1 LNTRLLYS
9 YLFFVF
15 ITGSAQI
22 YLSFFHY
29 SNFEALKDIVAIS
42 LLWTLPV
49 IIFPHRAKKITLFM
63 GIPFVL
69 LALPSVFY
77 AIIYKQELTQSLFFI
92 IFESNIAESKEYLQ
106 NYFSLSVFVLIT
118 FYLIVCFYLWKGMKN
133 FEISNKT
140 KLILSAIILTL
151 VFTAPTKRWI
161 KRGSFDAFTAN
172 VHRHMSVASPYQLI
186 GAYFDYQ
193 REIEVVER
201 NLNELNQNQTVSGLV
216 VDEVKTPETHVVV
229 IGEST
234 SRLHMSLYGYK
245 RKTNPKLESIKDEL
259 EIFTNV
265 FSSRPNTI
273 ESLSQVLT
281 FADQQKPDLY
291 KTEPTLMS
299 ILKQA
304 GYKIYW
310 VSNQQTLT
318 TRNTMLT
325 SFAKQADAQF
335 FLNNARSQNSYSFDE
350 KVFKPYQ
357 ELLNNQ
363 DEKKIIFVHLIGTH
377 MSYKYRYPETFKFF
391 NDDSMLNNKI
401 PKDKV
406 ERINHYD
413 NAVLYNDHVVYELI
427 DMLKTANIENSSLVY
442 FSDHGEEVYDVG
454 DHQFQGRNEAT
465 PTLGMYAIPFFF
477 WVGDNEKLK
486 SKFNKPSMFIRQYN
500 NSDFI
505 YSYTDFLGIKYDKFL
520 SHESLL
526 SDDFLQDSI
535 IVGDPYSKK
544 LEKLDGTDKTFNR
557 H

>member
-1 LNTRLLYS
+1 MNTRLLYS

-15 ITGSAQI
+15 ITGAAQI
-22 YLSFFHY
+22 YLSFFYY

-49 IIFPHRAKKITLFM
+49 IIFPNSAKKITLYM

-118 FYLIVCFYLWKGMKN
+118 FYLIACFYFWKEVKN

-140 KLILSAIILTL
+140 KLILSAIILAL
-151 VFTAPTKRWI
+151 VFSSPIKRGV
-161 KRGSFDAFTAN
+161 KRGSFDAFAAN

-186 GAYFDYQ
+186 GAYLDYQ
-193 REIEVVER
+193 DEIKIVEK

-216 VDEVKTPETHVVV
+216 VDEFKIPATHVIV

-234 SRLHMSLYGYK
+234 SRLHMSLYGYQ
-245 RKTNPKLESIKDEL
+245 RNTNPKLESIKDEL

-273 ESLSQVLT
+273 ESLEQVLT
-281 FADQQKPDLY
+281 FADQSNPNLY
-291 KTEPTLMS
+291 KTQPSLMS

-304 GYKIYW
+304 GYKLYW

-325 SFAKQADAQF
+325 SFAKQTDEQF

-377 MSYKYRYPETFKFF
+377 MSYKYRYPETFKYF
-391 NDDSMLNNKI
+391 NDDLLMNKEI

-427 DMLKTANIENSSLVY
+427 DMLKIANIENSSLVY

-486 SKFNKPSMFIRQYN
+486 SKFNNPSMFIRQYN

-526 SDDFLQDSI
+526 SHDFLQDSI

-544 LEKLDGTDKTFNR
+544 LEKLDGTDQTFNR

>member
-1 LNTRLLYS
+1 MLPNQTR
-9 YLFFVF
+9 
-15 ITGSAQI
+15 
-22 YLSFFHY
+22 
-29 SNFEALKDIVAIS
+29 
-42 LLWTLPV
+42 
-49 IIFPHRAKKITLFM
+49 KITLYM
-63 GIPFVL
+63 GVPFVL
-69 LALPSVFY
+69 LALPSIFY

-118 FYLIVCFYLWKGMKN
+118 FYLITCFYFWKGVKN
-133 FEISNKT
+133 FEISKKR
-140 KLILSAIILTL
+140 KLILSAIILAL

-161 KRGSFDAFTAN
+161 KRGSFDAFSAN

-186 GAYFDYQ
+186 GAYIDYQ
-193 REIEVVER
+193 REIEVVEK
-201 NLNELNQNQTVSGLV
+201 NLNELNQNQTVDGLILG
-216 VDEVKTPETHVVV
+216 EVKKPATHVIV

-245 RKTNPKLESIKDEL
+245 RKTNPKLESIKSEL
-259 EIFTNV
+259 KIFTNV

-299 ILKQA
+299 ILKQS

-325 SFAKQADAQF
+325 SFAKQADEQF

-350 KVFKPYQ
+350 KVLRPYHK
-357 ELLNNQ
+357 LLSNQ

-377 MSYKYRYPETFKFF
+377 MSYKYRYPETFKYF
-391 NDDSMLNNKI
+391 NNNSFLSKEI
-401 PKDKV
+401 PNDKV

-427 DMLKTANIENSSLVY
+427 NILKSAKIENSSLVY

-477 WVGDNEKLK
+477 WIGDNEKLK
-486 SKFNKPSMFIRQYN
+486 SKFKNPSMFTRQYN

-505 YSYTDFLGIKYDKFL
+505 FSYTDFLDIKYDKFL
-520 SHESLL
+520 SHESIL
-526 SDDFLQDSI
+526 SDNYLQDSI
-535 IVGDPYSKK
+535 VVGDPYSKNLK
-544 LEKLDGTDKTFNR
+544 QLDGTDQTFNK